1 LHDAVTGEKAGVPS
15 VGIMTEQFVSAATLM
30 AQVLGAD
37 GHPFVVIPHP
47 ISSAADDALAAAARS
62 AAADCVALLTGSR

>member
-1 LHDAVTGEKAGVPS
+1 
-15 VGIMTEQFVSAATLM
+15 MTEEFVSAAELM

-47 ISSAADDALAAAARS
+47 ISSATPAELAERAAVAARE
-62 AAADCVALLTGSR
+62 CVALLTRPE